1 MSHRVVVTGMG
12 GVTALGHDWP
22 TVEANLRAGRNA
34 VVRVPEWDMFENMN
48 TRLGAPVPD
57 FTTPAHWPRKNTRSM
72 GRVAQLAVAATE
84 SALRDAGLEGDASIR
99 DGRMGVAYGSSFGS
113 MDPIKL
119 CGNALA
125 TGSTKGITS
134 TSYLQAMSHTTAV
147 NIALHFELK
156 GRIVPTSSACSSA
169 SHAIGYSYEAIR
181 AGRQT
186 MMVAGGSEEFTPA
199 HALIF
204 DTLFATSTKNEVP
217 TLTPRPFDRA
227 RDGLV
232 VGEGACTLVL
242 EDRNH
247 ALARGA
253 KIYAELI
260 GFGTNSDGAHAT
272 QPTAATMAR
281 CIEMALQDARLP
293 ASAIGYVSAH
303 GTATDRGDVAEST
316 ATSQVL
322 GTRMPISSMKSYL
335 GHTLGAC
342 GSIEAWWGIEMMNR
356 GWFAPTLNLT
366 EPDPACG
373 ELDYIRGEMRALETE
388 HIVSNN
394 FAFGGINTSLVF
406 RRTR

>member
-1 MSHRVVVTGMG
+1 
-12 GVTALGHDWP
+12 
-22 TVEANLRAGRNA
+22 
-34 VVRVPEWDMFENMN
+34 MN
-48 TRLGAPVPD
+48 TRLGAPVTD
-57 FTTPAHWPRKNTRSM
+57 FAVPAHWPRKNTRSM

-84 SALRDAGLEGDASIR
+84 SALRDAGLTGDASIQ

-113 MDPIKL
+113 MDPIRL
-119 CGNALA
+119 CGNALS

-186 MMVAGGSEEFTPA
+186 LMVAGGSEEFTPA

-204 DTLFATSTKNEVP
+204 DTLFATSTKNDAP
-217 TLTPRPFDRA
+217 TLTPRPFDRG

-232 VGEGACTLVL
+232 VGEGACSLVL
-242 EDRNH
+242 EDRDH

-253 KIYAELI
+253 RIFAEII

-281 CIEMALQDARLP
+281 CIEMALQDATVP

-303 GTATDRGDVAEST
+303 GTATDRGDIAEST

-322 GTRMPISSMKSYL
+322 GPNMPISSMKSYL

-373 ELDYIRGEMRALETE
+373 PLDYIRSSVRQLETE
-388 HIVSNN
+388 HILSNN